1 MPQSKHFVEALM
13 SKILSCKQVCE
24 LLGISRTTLYRNTND
39 GLIKMVRVSK
49 GRVGWSADEIE
60 RFISDQT
67 VNHIQK

>member
-1 MPQSKHFVEALM
+1 MPQPKHFVEPLM

-24 LLGISRTTLYRNTND
+24 LLGISRTTLYRNTNA

-60 RFISDQT
+60 RFVSDQT
-67 VNHIQK
+67 VNYIQK